1 MLHQTQTAAEVA
13 APELMGDLHP
23 LIEQLGS
30 LEGLVTLAT
39 ASGSVKIRQIATPAD
54 LRQFLR
60 SYHAQVLQPCELP
73 AIQRAFN
80 HASRN
85 EVRELI
91 AFDRELGAQDMLKHF
106 ASASRRVGQSQLQ
119 RLRPLRDQRV
129 VQRYL
134 AAVENGE
141 ATGWHTLVYG
151 LTLAVYS
158 VPLRQGLFGY
168 ALQTTRGFI
177 HSAARALKFS
187 ETDSRNLL
195 EEVSDSFPA
204 AVDVLLAQAKIA

>member
-1 MLHQTQTAAEVA
+1 
-13 APELMGDLHP
+13 MGDLHP
-23 LIEQLGS
+23 LLEQLGS

-39 ASGSVKIRQIATPAD
+39 ASGTVKIRQIATPED
-54 LRQFLR
+54 LRLFLQ
-60 SYHAQVLQPCELP
+60 SYHNQILQPCELP

-91 AFDRELGAQDMLKHF
+91 AFDRQLDAEGILKNF
-106 ASASRRVGQSQLQ
+106 ASASRRVGQGQLQ

-134 AAVENGE
+134 AAVEKGE

-168 ALQTTRGFI
+168 ACQTTRGFI
-177 HSAARALKFS
+177 HSAARSLKFS
-187 ETDSRNLL
+187 EADSRELL
-195 EEVSDSFPA
+195 EELSQGLPA
-204 AVDVLLAQAKIA
+204 AVESLLAQAVTA

>member
-1 MLHQTQTAAEVA
+1 MLHQIQTAAA
-13 APELMGDLHP
+13 AAEPELMGDLHP

-39 ASGSVKIRQIATPAD
+39 ASGSLKIQRITTPAD

-60 SYHAQVLQPCELP
+60 AYHAQILQPCELP
-73 AIQRAFN
+73 AIQRAFH
-80 HASRN
+80 HASRH

-91 AFDRELGAQDMLKHF
+91 AFDRQLDGEMTRQNF

-119 RLRPLRDQRV
+119 RLRPLRDLRV

-141 ATGWHTLVYG
+141 ATAWHTLVYG

-168 ALQTTRGFI
+168 ARHTTRGFI

-187 ETDSRNLL
+187 EADSRNLL
-195 EEVSDSFPA
+195 EEVSDGFPA
-204 AVDVLLAQAKIA
+204 AVEVLLAQAKIA

>member
-1 MLHQTQTAAEVA
+1 MLHQTQTAAA
-13 APELMGDLHP
+13 ATVELLGDLHP

-30 LEGLVTLAT
+30 LEGLVTLAD
-39 ASGSVKIRQIATPAD
+39 ASGSVQIRRISTAAD

-60 SYHAQVLQPCELP
+60 SYHAQILQPCELP

-80 HASRN
+80 HAVRN

-91 AFDRELGAQDMLKHF
+91 AFDQELGGASILQNF

-134 AAVENGE
+134 AAVEQGQ

-168 ALQTTRGFI
+168 ARQTTRGFI
-177 HSAARALKFS
+177 HSAARSLKFS
-187 ETDSRNLL
+187 ETESNDLL
-195 EEVSDSFPA
+195 EEMSAGFAA
-204 AVDVLLAQAKIA
+204 AVEPLLAKTTLG